1 MLFHLDAPQR
11 PSPVVPALDR
21 VAEGVEAVGEGSFE
35 GSQIDRVGARAAV
48 VLLDVE
54 EGGAKKRVGEEGVH
68 QVASQR

>member
-35 GSQIDRVGARAAV
+35 GSQIERVGARAAV
-48 VLLDVE
+48 VLLHALE
-54 EGGAKKRVGEEGVH
+54 RA
-68 QVASQR
+68 A